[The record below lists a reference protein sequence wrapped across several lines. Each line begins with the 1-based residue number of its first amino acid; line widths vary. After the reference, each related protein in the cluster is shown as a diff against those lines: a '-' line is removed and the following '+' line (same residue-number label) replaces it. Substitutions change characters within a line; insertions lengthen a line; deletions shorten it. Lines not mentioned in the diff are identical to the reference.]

1 MDSEAALGFAMN
13 AMWRRASRLRSHTH
27 RASYGEARR
36 SAKGAKAAALRVAQA
51 FRPAIAALKRCAT
64 TCLLLLAV
72 VSYGEAAERYALIVT
87 GASGGEAYEQK
98 YATWRTSL
106 SSLLRDTFGYKP
118 DTLFVLAETEG
129 DGVQKSNRENVQRVL
144 TEMRRRMTKDD
155 QLMILLIGHG
165 TTLDGEEAKFNLV
178 GPDLSATEWGDLIK
192 PLRGRVVFV
201 NTSSASF
208 PFLRKL
214 AARGR
219 VVLTATDS
227 SAQQFETVF
236 PEFFVEAFAESA
248 ADVDKNG
255 RVSMWEAFNYA
266 SAGVKQFYDQK
277 GQLPTERPLLD
288 DTGAGVGREAD
299 TPGNDGAIARITYLQ
314 PDAVLALPADTALA
328 GLVQRQAELQAE
340 LEALKARKE
349 STPADQY
356 EGELEKLLVEL
367 ARVSI
372 QIRAKS

>member
-1 MDSEAALGFAMN
+1 MFA
-13 AMWRRASRLRSHTH
+13 
-27 RASYGEARR
+27 
-36 SAKGAKAAALRVAQA
+36 VV
-51 FRPAIAALKRCAT
+51 
-64 TCLLLLAV
+64 LLLGAV
-72 VSYGEAAERYALIVT
+72 SNAVAADRYAVIVS

-98 YATWRTSL
+98 YTTWRTSFATT
-106 SSLLRDTFGYKP
+106 LREKFGYQP
-118 DTLFVLAETEG
+118 DHVSVLGETPSDGTL
-129 DGVQKSNRENVQRVL
+129 KSTRENVQRVFGDL
-144 TEMRRRMTKDD
+144 RRRMTKDD
-155 QLMILLIGHG
+155 QLLVLLIGHG
-165 TTLDGEEAKFNLV
+165 TTVDGEEAKFNLV
-178 GPDLSATEWGDLIK
+178 GPDLSASEWTDMVK
-192 PLRGRVVFV
+192 PIPGRLVFV
-201 NTSSASF
+201 NATSASF

-236 PEFFVEAFAESA
+236 PEFFVGAFGDPA

-255 RVSMWEAFNYA
+255 RVSVWEAFNYA

-288 DTGAGVGREAD
+288 DTGAGIGREAQA
-299 TPGNDGAIARITYLQ
+299 PGTDGAVARITYLQ
-314 PDAVLALPADTALA
+314 PDAALALPADSNLAL
-328 GLVQRQAELQAE
+328 LVQRQADLQSQ
-340 LEALKARKE
+340 LEELKARKE

-356 EGELEKLLVEL
+356 EIELEKLLVDL

>member
-1 MDSEAALGFAMN
+1 
-13 AMWRRASRLRSHTH
+13 
-27 RASYGEARR
+27 
-36 SAKGAKAAALRVAQA
+36 
-51 FRPAIAALKRCAT
+51 
-64 TCLLLLAV
+64 
-72 VSYGEAAERYALIVT
+72 
-87 GASGGEAYEQK
+87 
-98 YATWRTSL
+98 
-106 SSLLRDTFGYKP
+106 
-118 DTLFVLAETEG
+118 
-129 DGVQKSNRENVQRVL
+129 
-144 TEMRRRMTKDD
+144 
-155 QLMILLIGHG
+155 
-165 TTLDGEEAKFNLV
+165 
-178 GPDLSATEWGDLIK
+178 
-192 PLRGRVVFV
+192 
-201 NTSSASF
+201 
-208 PFLRKL
+208 
-214 AARGR
+214 
-219 VVLTATDS
+219 
-227 SAQQFETVF
+227 
-236 PEFFVEAFAESA
+236 
-248 ADVDKNG
+248 VDKNG

-356 EGELEKLLVEL
+356 EAELEKVLVDL